1 MTNKKYK
8 NIKEVSNELNLKEHT
23 IRYWDSIDPKTK
35 QLRIPGLSTRSN
47 AGRRYFNKENI
58 KKLNLVKDILFDN
71 GKHNYSLNL
80 VDKMLN
86 PKLNKKINYQNDN
99 LFIKKTNNS
108 INNSTELNSILSNL
122 RNLLKN

>member
-80 VDKMLN
+80 VDKMLST
-86 PKLNKKINYQNDN
+86 KLNKKINHKNDN
-99 LFIKKTNNS
+99 LFKKKINNS
-108 INNSTELNSILSNL
+108 NNNSTELNSILKNL
-122 RNLLKN
+122 RDLLKN

>member
-80 VDKMLN
+80 VDKMLST
-86 PKLNKKINYQNDN
+86 KLNKKINHKNDN
-99 LFIKKTNNS
+99 LFIKKINNS
-108 INNSTELNSILSNL
+108 NNNSTELNSILKNL
-122 RNLLKN
+122 RDLLKN